1 MSNELFATA
10 AIISTAFAVAA
21 IFHSMRPRSKVDPF
35 NRVIRL
41 ESELEVLKV
50 TMGMLNQQAREEIQL
65 SLLLGERVRKLE
77 RAEKHVTPKM
87 TFNEQLPIVK
97 CEVEE

>member
-50 TMGMLNQQAREEIQL
+50 AIGMINEHAKEEMHY
-65 SLLLGERVRKLE
+65 SRLLIERIRKLE
-77 RAEKHVTPKM
+77 RAAVPVN
-87 TFNEQLPIVK
+87 NELLLK
-97 CEVEE
+97 NYGEMKK